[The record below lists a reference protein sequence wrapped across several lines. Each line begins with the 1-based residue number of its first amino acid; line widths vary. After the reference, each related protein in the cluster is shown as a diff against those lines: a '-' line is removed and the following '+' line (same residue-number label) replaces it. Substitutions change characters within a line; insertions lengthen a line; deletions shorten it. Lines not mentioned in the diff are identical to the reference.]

1 MTTKM
6 MMTQVVMSTG
16 ASACGGRRRGGGGGV
31 RGAPMTRRSAM
42 RDGDD
47 DGESSSVAHTTT
59 TQMRTRATPLIPK
72 EVLDAIRVPPE
83 VVEIRAYVRWEEAGM
98 PSDTTDAWRQ
108 REYDEALLDL
118 KIELLSGV
126 TMNEIR
132 GRYKLE
138 PVEGGDARMF
148 NPDEELA
155 RRVAAAEALANG
167 GASGASTMKDVGK
180 RRDVRDDAVEFIE
193 SVVSRAPIVD
203 AVEDV
208 VIEDEDE
215 EGVVADDEE
224 AEEAGVVIDASHA
237 DVNVAADVVE
247 TDADDENVID
257 MDQIIDVFAA
267 LTPEEIEDME
277 NAMSGENW
285 STREQLITAI
295 RARTDIMPGDD
306 EQDDSAND
314 ELRRQLELS
323 KSALA
328 SSEQAL
334 AMTKKE
340 LEDLEVDIVTLQAT
354 SDKALQDMKIE
365 WAAEVESLE
374 AQIKQASAVS
384 GAAGEDVAKQNE
396 AYAKKIEDAERRVE
410 AMTAENEKLK
420 SDLEATKTSAIRADA
435 MREASAEVV
444 LMLKK
449 ELESTKAELKE
460 VKSNAVSEVE
470 FAAMKKELDNAWV
483 AAAELQEMWD
493 GDRKV
498 IELLTKSI
506 TDENAKREARKA
518 LNIPEAYKG
527 VLSWARKTITR
538 RAADVSSV
546 TETTLNT
553 VAAAYQELDAN
564 TGEFSDDVVTE
575 DPSESDFMPR

>member
-1 MTTKM
+1 MM
-6 MMTQVVMSTG
+6 MMTMKMCTQS
-16 ASACGGRRRGGGGGV
+16 ASACDAGRGRVGHRRARAGQPRRSMVGDDSISSMT
-31 RGAPMTRRSAM
+31 PMTPK
-42 RDGDD
+42 
-47 DGESSSVAHTTT
+47 T
-59 TQMRTRATPLIPK
+59 RTRTMMATPLVPK

-155 RRVAAAEALANG
+155 RRVAAAEALA
-167 GASGASTMKDVGK
+167 SGASSGGA
-180 RRDVRDDAVEFIE
+180 RRGERDVRDARDEAVDFIE

-208 VIEDEDE
+208 VIEEEDVE
-215 EGVVADDEE
+215 EEEEDIIAAATVIVADDEE
-224 AEEAGVVIDASHA
+224 VGEE
-237 DVNVAADVVE
+237 DVVAIINV
-247 TDADDENVID
+247 DDCSADVID
-257 MDQIIDVFAA
+257 MDQIIDVFSA
-267 LTPEEIEDME
+267 LSPEEIEDME
-277 NAMSGENW
+277 KAMSGANW

-295 RARTDIMPGDD
+295 RADNVTDDDDTDD
-306 EQDDSAND
+306 EDGLND

-374 AQIKQASAVS
+374 AQIKQASAIS
-384 GAAGEDVAKQNE
+384 GANDGDIAKQHE
-396 AYAKKIEDAERRVE
+396 AFVKKIEDAERVVA

-420 SDLEATKTSAIRADA
+420 SDLDAAKTAAIRADA

-449 ELESTKAELKE
+449 DLESTRAELKD
-460 VKSNAVSEVE
+460 VKANAVSEVE

-518 LNIPEAYKG
+518 MNIPDAYKG

-553 VAAAYQELDAN
+553 VTAAYQELDAS
-564 TGEFSDDVVTE
+564 TGEFSDDVIPE
-575 DPSESDFMPR
+575 DPSESEFMPR

>member
-1 MTTKM
+1 M
-6 MMTQVVMSTG
+6 
-16 ASACGGRRRGGGGGV
+16 
-31 RGAPMTRRSAM
+31 
-42 RDGDD
+42 
-47 DGESSSVAHTTT
+47 
-59 TQMRTRATPLIPK
+59 ATPLVPK

-108 REYDEALLDL
+108 SEYDEALLDL

-132 GRYKLE
+132 ERYKLE

-155 RRVAAAEALANG
+155 RRVAAAEALA
-167 GASGASTMKDVGK
+167 SGASSGGA
-180 RRDVRDDAVEFIE
+180 RRGERDARDARDEAVDFIE

-208 VIEDEDE
+208 VIEEEDIEEEEEEEDIIAAATVIVADDEEVGE
-215 EGVVADDEE
+215 EGVVA
-224 AEEAGVVIDASHA
+224 I
-237 DVNVAADVVE
+237 VNVDDYSAD
-247 TDADDENVID
+247 VID
-257 MDQIIDVFAA
+257 MDQIIDVFSA
-267 LTPEEIEDME
+267 LSPEETEDME
-277 NAMSGENW
+277 KAMSGANW

-295 RARTDIMPGDD
+295 RADNVTDDDD
-306 EQDDSAND
+306 EDDEDGVND

-374 AQIKQASAVS
+374 AQIKQASAIS
-384 GAAGEDVAKQNE
+384 GANDGDVAKQHE
-396 AYAKKIEDAERRVE
+396 AFVKKIEDAERVVV

-420 SDLEATKTSAIRADA
+420 SDLDAAKTAAIKADA

-449 ELESTKAELKE
+449 DLESTRAELKD
-460 VKSNAVSEVE
+460 VKANAVSEVE

-518 LNIPEAYKG
+518 MNIPDAYKG
-527 VLSWARKTITR
+527 MLSWARKTITR

-553 VAAAYQELDAN
+553 VTAAYQELDAS
-564 TGEFSDDVVTE
+564 TSEFSDDVIPE
-575 DPSESDFMPR
+575 DPSESEFMPR